1 MRILVTGGNGS
12 VGQGLIPHLLDRGH
26 HVVVLDTELGA
37 VRAIAHPQFA
47 VVSGGVEDAAA
58 VAAGDARGRG
68 DHPSRLVVLG
78 RPPSPLGA

>member
-12 VGQGLIPHLLDRGH
+12 VGQGLIPHLLARGH

-58 VAAGDARGRG
+58 VAEATRG
-68 DHPSRLVVLG
+68 DRGNHPPCLVVLG